1 MKKIKNNKRKNIII
15 KLLKKQK
22 GSEIITI
29 PIVIALG
36 LLILSTLIVF
46 SVKILMPYIWYEKLS
61 STCLKY
67 IFVMEEYGYLTSKE
81 KQSLT
86 NELIKQGF
94 NKENLKIYCTD
105 KRQRYGNPI
114 YLNVNYNYNLE
125 LPLIGTKNILMNINR
140 ESVSKR

>member
-15 KLLKKQK
+15 RLLKKQN
-22 GSEIITI
+22 GSEIITT

-125 LPLIGTKNILMNINR
+125 LPLIGTKNIPMNINR

>member
-15 KLLKKQK
+15 RLLKKQN
-22 GSEIITI
+22 GSEIITT

-105 KRQRYGNPI
+105 KRQRYG
-114 YLNVNYNYNLE
+114 
-125 LPLIGTKNILMNINR
+125 TKNIPMNINR